1 MGRKGQASLSAN
13 RIPVYWGSL
22 PVAPTRKSSWQACPV
37 SMHTHVQ
44 SVYTLPAQ
52 TQGHSPF
59 RYEHAMCTHTP
70 AGYHQH
76 HGCDLSPSL
85 GTHSPITVTHLQS
98 TRTVWRQARSSDHS
112 LATPTY
118 GESWQSLASAH
129 TKQLSII
136 RNFYASKSKD
146 SLSPSFQAWLEQS
159 ETVSTIQTM
168 SQHQ

>member
-76 HGCDLSPSL
+76 HGCNLPLHWVHTHPSQSHTSKAHGLCGDRL
-85 GTHSPITVTHLQS
+85 GPQITAWPPRPMERAGSRLHQP
-98 TRTVWRQARSSDHS
+98 TRNSFRLYGIFMLLKAKIVS
-112 LATPTY
+112 L
-118 GESWQSLASAH
+118 
-129 TKQLSII
+129 
-136 RNFYASKSKD
+136 RASK
-146 SLSPSFQAWLEQS
+146 PG
-159 ETVSTIQTM
+159 
-168 SQHQ
+168 